1 MCKSIILQLKTHRQ
15 IPHPENPQIL
25 VILIWLTPRFAIR
38 QFLFFYRTTEDTENT
53 EKMSKLSAFIC
64 VYLRLIFDISS

>member
-15 IPHPENPQIL
+15 IPHPENPLIL
-25 VILIWLTPRFAIR
+25 VILILTIS
-38 QFLFFYRTTEDTENT
+38 FFYRTTEDTENT

>member
-25 VILIWLTPRFAIR
+25 VILIQTNSFFIEPQRTQRTQRKYIKVY
-38 QFLFFYRTTEDTENT
+38 FLYTSFLCEQ
-53 EKMSKLSAFIC
+53 
-64 VYLRLIFDISS
+64 